1 GRDIYLDILVGR
13 DIYLDILVGRLFT
26 ATDGWGREMGEM
38 TTGVVDV
45 AVWCDV
51 NAPLSYSAQVDFG
64 PGIPEEQLEVPLP
77 PGTPFLDDMYIQ
89 LLVKV
94 NDNPNRGY
102 LFDVVGSAMTNTLNP
117 GMPCAYG
124 GLIVA
129 YSQAAQEG
137 VLIVRIYA
145 VYGALVEGL
154 LQYPPVFVCSHYSLL
169 YRDKGY
175 EFPPI
180 EIKHNLTSLAEC
192 DSACRSYRDCVTF
205 TYDDSSN
212 CGMYNKTDLSLK
224 AFTMRTGCSMLALA
238 VLVATTAA
246 QTAFDPVLT
255 VDSCTKSKLVLT
267 VTGAEDGG
275 IIYIQGQD
283 AACRQT
289 TSSTSS
295 SHEIDFTSCNLQWEE
310 SFKVIIQKKALY
322 QTGADKQ
329 IPVMCVADLGD
340 LTVSNNITAA
350 DKDDDAGQNKTVKPT
365 ATMKLFSNGV
375 DVAGTTVKLTDTI
388 TMLLELDADYIQ
400 DFDIKARDCTAD
412 NIEVS
417 QGQLSASFG
426 AFRTTSL
433 AGGSVSMPF
442 SCTLQVC
449 LGSCSATVCTDGQ
462 NSYGRKKRQA
472 EDQDNDVDEIS
483 VGSSIKITTE
493 EVVIEAP
500 EANDDLCMNQGLF
513 IALIIIMTGGLVA
526 TTIAAVMMF
535 RKLQEKAGILSK
547 LSGGQLSHMP
557 MA

>member
-1 GRDIYLDILVGR
+1 MHYFFPHISAPLISGLGYPSFDSGWLPLISQDRTRSYRTVNHALGAVPSIVDVQVKSLDAPNDGFIFRGYGNGERDDDNNEPYGGVVYVYNDVDVLVIAPKAHNHRYPVGGSAIYTGEAPYWTGPNTQSSHAVQIRVRCWLEGALPVPCYNASDILMRSSSQNQNDTYQELEHGLER
-13 DIYLDILVGRLFT
+13 YPSLVRVRARLSQARAPQWYTDAQGSSVINFGVEGNWWKTGGLKFGYNDATIRLWTSSRQKFGRLFT

-117 GMPCAYG
+117 GLPCAYG

-129 YSQAAQEG
+129 YSQNMIRMWRPNDDSGASVCIPVNFGQGLNSQAAQEG

-212 CGMYNKTDLSLK
+212 CGMYNKTDLSL
-224 AFTMRTGCSMLALA
+224 
-238 VLVATTAA
+238 V
-246 QTAFDPVLT
+246 
-255 VDSCTKSKLVLT
+255 
-267 VTGAEDGG
+267 
-275 IIYIQGQD
+275 Y
-283 AACRQT
+283 
-289 TSSTSS
+289 
-295 SHEIDFTSCNLQWEE
+295 
-310 SFKVIIQKKALY
+310 
-322 QTGADKQ
+322 
-329 IPVMCVADLGD
+329 
-340 LTVSNNITAA
+340 
-350 DKDDDAGQNKTVKPT
+350 DKDGCEIWT
-365 ATMKLFSNGV
+365 LF
-375 DVAGTTVKLTDTI
+375 D
-388 TMLLELDADYIQ
+388 
-400 DFDIKARDCTAD
+400 R
-412 NIEVS
+412 
-417 QGQLSASFG
+417 
-426 AFRTTSL
+426 
-433 AGGSVSMPF
+433 
-442 SCTLQVC
+442 
-449 LGSCSATVCTDGQ
+449 
-462 NSYGRKKRQA
+462 SYEG
-472 EDQDNDVDEIS
+472 DE
-483 VGSSIKITTE
+483 
-493 EVVIEAP
+493 
-500 EANDDLCMNQGLF
+500 N
-513 IALIIIMTGGLVA
+513 
-526 TTIAAVMMF
+526 
-535 RKLQEKAGILSK
+535 
-547 LSGGQLSHMP
+547 
-557 MA
+557 